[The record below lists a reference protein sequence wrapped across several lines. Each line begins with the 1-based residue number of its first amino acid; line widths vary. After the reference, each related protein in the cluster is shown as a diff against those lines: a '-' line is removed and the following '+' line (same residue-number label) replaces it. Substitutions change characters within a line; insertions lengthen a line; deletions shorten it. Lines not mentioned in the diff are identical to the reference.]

1 MPAERDQTQNH
12 ASDDVQS
19 AAPEYDVHQEESI
32 EDTTHGDDN
41 RDNELE
47 ALRQQLEEANESLL
61 RLRADFANYRK
72 RMQAE
77 QARWEERAVADFVRS
92 ILPVLDNLERA
103 ISVADD
109 NASPESPAW
118 LEGVNLVVRQFR
130 DILAG
135 HGVEPID
142 ATGKPFDPHYHEA
155 LAQVETDQVP
165 ENHIV
170 EEFQRGYRFKDQV
183 LRPSLVSV
191 AKSPGDPGAGNDKEE
206 SARG

>member
-1 MPAERDQTQNH
+1 RDQTQNH

-135 HGVEPID
+135 HGVEP
-142 ATGKPFDPHYHEA
+142 
-155 LAQVETDQVP
+155 
-165 ENHIV
+165 
-170 EEFQRGYRFKDQV
+170 
-183 LRPSLVSV
+183 
-191 AKSPGDPGAGNDKEE
+191 
-206 SARG
+206 